1 MSTLDPTLQIVLQ
14 LIYCSYGGLSQ
25 DDMID
30 LCGIQGADQIVI
42 DTKWIV
48 IEKQLTG
55 YIMLLRGFFFL
66 NSSIRDVVKE
76 LYLTDIAI
84 ESDIRSKLVTH
95 FEKITPNKEKDKE
108 RKNRELDHQNKWFSS
123 QTRAE
128 YFQER
133 RNSG

>member
-14 LIYCSYGGLSQ
+14 LIYCSYVGLSQ

-30 LCGIQGADQIVI
+30 LCNIQGADEIVI

-48 IEKQLTG
+48 IETQLTD
-55 YIMLLRGFFFL
+55 YIMLLRGVFFFK
-66 NSSIRDVVKE
+66 NSTVRDVVKQ

-84 ESDIRSKLVTH
+84 ESDIRSKLVAH

-123 QTRAE
+123 KLELGISRD
-128 YFQER
+128 F
-133 RNSG
+133 